1 MKTSTRPLAR
11 PLAAVLVLGAVVTG
25 SAALLASA
33 QPAAA
38 NDSSAELAAGGLV
51 FVRNEAIEMRSEDL
65 FVSTRLVR
73 VKYRFFNR
81 TEEDVVSL
89 VAFPMPDITIDS
101 PEYNVSF
108 PTEDPVRLLDF
119 TTEVNGAPVAT
130 QVEQR
135 VTAHGLDRTALLTS
149 MDLPL
154 APHLR
159 STNMALD
166 ALPSDR
172 WDELVRLGLAEVVE
186 YDDTG
191 TGMKRHLEA
200 RWTLHTTF
208 YWEQRFPAGA
218 ETLVEHRYVPS
229 VGLSVGSMIGQP
241 GAASDPYTKPTI
253 DKYCVDKS
261 FLAAAERAAKKAVDN
276 GGYLAEQRVGYIL
289 TTGANWAG
297 PIGEFRLVVDK
308 GSPDNLVS
316 FCAEGVTKIGPTLF
330 EVRKTDFVPTENL
343 DVLILTRSLQ

>member
-1 MKTSTRPLAR
+1 MRHRPN
-11 PLAAVLVLGAVVTG
+11 PLAALLY
-25 SAALLASA
+25 AALLAGA
-33 QPAAA
+33 AGILGLAVPAAA

-51 FVRNEAIEMRSEDL
+51 FVRSEAIEMRSEDL

-81 TEEDVVSL
+81 TDEDVVSL

-101 PEYNVSF
+101 PEYNISF

-119 TTEVNGAPVAT
+119 TTLVNGAPVAT

-149 MDLPL
+149 MGLPL

-172 WDELVRLGLAEVVE
+172 WEELVRLGLAEVVE

-208 YWEQRFPAGA
+208 YWEQSFPAGA

-241 GAASDPYTKPTI
+241 GAASDPYTRPTI
-253 DKYCVDKS
+253 EKYCIDKS

-276 GGYLAEQRVGYIL
+276 GGYLAEERVGYIL
-289 TTGANWAG
+289 TTGANWSG
-297 PIGEFRLVVDK
+297 PIGDFRLVVDK

-330 EVRKTDFVPTENL
+330 EVRKTDFVPSENL
-343 DVLILTRSLQ
+343 DVLILKRSLQ

>member
-1 MKTSTRPLAR
+1 MRPL
-11 PLAAVLVLGAVVTG
+11 V
-25 SAALLASA
+25 AALLLTLAAGSAS
-33 QPAAA
+33 A

-51 FVRNEAIEMRSEDL
+51 FVHNDAIEMRSEDL

-81 TEEDVVSL
+81 TDEDVVSL
-89 VAFPMPDITIDS
+89 VAFPMPDITIS
-101 PEYNVSF
+101 SAEENISF

-119 TTEVNGAPVAT
+119 TTEVNGAPVENS
-130 QVEQR
+130 VEQR
-135 VTAHGLDRTALLTS
+135 VTVRGLDRTALLI
-149 MDLPL
+149 DLGIPL

-166 ALPSDR
+166 GLPAER
-172 WDELVRLGLAEVVE
+172 WDELVRLGIAAVVE
-186 YDDTG
+186 YDDDG

-208 YWEQRFPAGA
+208 YREQRFAAGA

-241 GAASDPYTKPTI
+241 GAASDPYTRPTL
-253 DKYCVDKS
+253 DKYCVDKA

-276 GGYLAEQRVGYIL
+276 GGYLGEQRVGYIL
-289 TTGANWAG
+289 TTGANWSG
-297 PIGEFRLVVDK
+297 SIGEFRLVVDK
-308 GSPDNLVS
+308 GSPENLVS

-330 EVRKTDFVPTENL
+330 EVRKTNYVPTQNL

>member
-1 MKTSTRPLAR
+1 MRPLAS
-11 PLAAVLVLGAVVTG
+11 PLAAALVIGAVAVAVGIIG
-25 SAALLASA
+25 SAG
-33 QPAAA
+33 PAAA

-51 FVRNEAIEMRSEDL
+51 FVHNDAIEMRSEDL

-81 TEEDVVSL
+81 TDEDVVSL
-89 VAFPMPDITIDS
+89 VAFPMPDINIS
-101 PEYNVSF
+101 SAEQNISF
-108 PTEDPVRLLDF
+108 PTEDPVRLIDF
-119 TTEVNGAPVAT
+119 TTEVNGAPVENA
-130 QVEQR
+130 VEQR
-135 VTAHGLDRTALLTS
+135 VTARGLDRTALLTG
-149 MDLPL
+149 MGVPL

-159 STNMALD
+159 STNMVLD
-166 ALPSDR
+166 ALPADQ

-186 YDDTG
+186 YDDDG

-208 YWEQRFPAGA
+208 YREQRFAAGT

-229 VGLSVGSMIGQP
+229 VGMSVGSMIGQP
-241 GAASDPYTKPTI
+241 GAASDPYTRPTI

-261 FLAAAERAAKKAVDN
+261 FLTAAERAAKKAE

-308 GSPDNLVS
+308 GAPDNLVS

-330 EVRKTDFVPTENL
+330 EVRKTDYVPTQNL

>member
-1 MKTSTRPLAR
+1 MRHHPS
-11 PLAAVLVLGAVVTG
+11 PLAALVSAVLLTGAAGILGSSG
-25 SAALLASA
+25 
-33 QPAAA
+33 PAAA

-51 FVRNEAIEMRSEDL
+51 FVRSEAIEMRSEDL

-81 TEEDVVSL
+81 TDADVVSL

-101 PEYNVSF
+101 PEYNISF

-135 VTAHGLDRTALLTS
+135 VTAHGLDRTALLQG
-149 MDLPL
+149 MGLPL

-159 STNMALD
+159 STNAALD
-166 ALPSDR
+166 ALPPDR
-172 WDELVRLGLAEVVE
+172 WDELVRLGLAEVTE

-218 ETLVEHRYVPS
+218 ETLVEHRYAPS

-241 GAASDPYTKPTI
+241 GAANDPYTRPTI
-253 DKYCVDKS
+253 AKYCIDKG
-261 FLAAAERAAKKAVDN
+261 FLAAAERAAKKAAGN
-276 GGYLAEQRVGYIL
+276 GGYLGEERVGYIL

-297 PIGEFRLVVDK
+297 PIGAFRLVVDK

-316 FCAEGVTKIGPTLF
+316 FCAEGVEKIGPTLF
-330 EVRKTDFVPTENL
+330 EVRRTDYVPTENL
-343 DVLILTRSLQ
+343 DVLILTRSPN

>member
-1 MKTSTRPLAR
+1 MKAVMTVFAR
-11 PLAAVLVLGAVVTG
+11 PLAAALVIGAVG
-25 SAALLASA
+25 IAGLAG
-33 QPAAA
+33 PAAA

-51 FVRNEAIEMRSEDL
+51 FVHNDAIEMHSEDL

-81 TEEDVVSL
+81 TDEDIVSL
-89 VAFPMPDITIDS
+89 VAFPMPDITIS
-101 PEYNVSF
+101 SAEQNISF

-119 TTEVNGAPVAT
+119 TTEVNGAPVENS
-130 QVEQR
+130 VEQR
-135 VTAHGLDRTALLTS
+135 VTARGLDRTALLTG
-149 MDLPL
+149 MGIPL

-159 STNMALD
+159 STNMVLD
-166 ALPSDR
+166 GLPADQ
-172 WDELVRLGLAEVVE
+172 WDKLVRLGLAEVVE
-186 YDDTG
+186 YDDDG

-208 YWEQRFPAGA
+208 YREQRFPAGA

-241 GAASDPYTKPTI
+241 GAASDPYTRPTI

-261 FLAAAERAAKKAVDN
+261 FLAAAERAAKKAE

-297 PIGEFRLVVDK
+297 PIGDFRLVVDK
-308 GSPDNLVS
+308 GAPDNLVS

-330 EVRKTDFVPTENL
+330 EVRKTDYVPTENL

>member
-1 MKTSTRPLAR
+1 MRHRPN
-11 PLAAVLVLGAVVTG
+11 PLAALGF
-25 SAALLASA
+25 AALLAGTAGIFGSA
-33 QPAAA
+33 GPATA

-73 VKYRFFNR
+73 VKYRFVNR
-81 TEEDVVSL
+81 TDADVTNL

-101 PEYNVSF
+101 SEENISF

-130 QVEQR
+130 KVEQR
-135 VTAHGLDRTALLTS
+135 VTAHGLDRTALLQE
-149 MDLPL
+149 MGLPL

-229 VGLSVGSMIGQP
+229 VGMSVGSMIGQP

-253 DKYCVDKS
+253 AKYCVDKS

-308 GSPDNLVS
+308 GAPDNLVS

-343 DVLILTRSLQ
+343 DVLILTRSPQ

>member
-73 VKYRFFNR
+73 VKYRFVNR
-81 TEEDVVSL
+81 TDQDVTNL

-101 PEYNVSF
+101 PEYNISF

-135 VTAHGLDRTALLTS
+135 VTAHGLDRTALLTT
-149 MDLPL
+149 MGLPL

-241 GAASDPYTKPTI
+241 GAASDPYTRPTI
-253 DKYCVDKS
+253 EKYCVDKS

>member
-1 MKTSTRPLAR
+1 MKAVMTPFAR
-11 PLAAVLVLGAVVTG
+11 PLAAALVLGGVVIGTG
-25 SAALLASA
+25 PVGGLSGPAL
-33 QPAAA
+33 A

-73 VKYRFFNR
+73 VKYRFVNR
-81 TEEDVVSL
+81 TDTDVTNL

-130 QVEQR
+130 RVEQR
-135 VTAHGLDRTALLTS
+135 VTAHGLDRTALLKA
-149 MDLPL
+149 MGLPL

-166 ALPSDR
+166 ALPADR
-172 WDELVRLGLAEVVE
+172 WDELIRLGLAEVTE

-208 YWEQRFPAGA
+208 FWEQRFPAGA

-229 VGLSVGSMIGQP
+229 VGMSVGSMIGQP

-253 DKYCVDKS
+253 DKYCVDKG

-308 GSPDNLVS
+308 GAPDNLVS

-330 EVRKTDFVPTENL
+330 EVRKTDYVPTENL

>member
-1 MKTSTRPLAR
+1 MKTLTRPLAR
-11 PLAAVLVLGAVVTG
+11 PLAAALVLGAVVTG
-25 SAALLASA
+25 TASLLASIE
-33 QPAAA
+33 PAAA
-38 NDSSAELAAGGLV
+38 NASSAELAAGGLV

-81 TEEDVVSL
+81 TDADVTNL

-101 PEYNVSF
+101 PEYNISF
-108 PTEDPVRLLDF
+108 PTDDPERLLDF
-119 TTEVNGAPVAT
+119 TTEVNGAPVT
-130 QVEQR
+130 TKVEQR
-135 VTAHGLDRTALLTS
+135 VTAHGLDRTALLTG
-149 MDLPL
+149 MGLPL

-159 STNMALD
+159 STNAALD

-229 VGLSVGSMIGQP
+229 VGMSVGSMIGQP
-241 GAASDPYTKPTI
+241 GAASDPYTRPTI

-308 GSPDNLVS
+308 GAPDNLVS

-330 EVRKTDFVPTENL
+330 EVRKTDFVPTQNL

>member
-1 MKTSTRPLAR
+1 MRALMRPLAS
-11 PLAAVLVLGAVVTG
+11 PLAAALVIGVVAAGIIGPAGPAV
-25 SAALLASA
+25 
-33 QPAAA
+33 A

-51 FVRNEAIEMRSEDL
+51 FVHNDAIEMRSEDL

-81 TEEDVVSL
+81 TDEDVTNL
-89 VAFPMPDITIDS
+89 VAFPMPDITIS
-101 PEYNVSF
+101 SAEENISF
-108 PTEDPVRLLDF
+108 PTEDPVRIFDF
-119 TTEVNGAPVAT
+119 TTEVDGAPVAT
-130 QVEQR
+130 SVEQR

-149 MDLPL
+149 MGLPL

-166 ALPSDR
+166 ALPADR
-172 WDELVRLGLAEVVE
+172 WDELIRLGLAEVTE

-241 GAASDPYTKPTI
+241 GAASDPYTRPTI
-253 DKYCVDKS
+253 DKYCVDKA
-261 FLAAAERAAKKAVDN
+261 FLAAAERAAKKAE

-297 PIGEFRLVVDK
+297 PIGDFRLVVDK
-308 GSPDNLVS
+308 GAPDNLVS

-330 EVRKTDFVPTENL
+330 EVRKTDYVPTENL